1 MPYLSTTPAPDKKPY
16 YLSIHPHSV
25 KGDIIDNP
33 TDTSFDYEVL
43 ATPGEIRQLQ
53 ELFEM
58 AYDEDLGGEPE
69 EYDEAL
75 DKIYQ
80 LIYHLGSSDTRRR
93 LESIGIHG
101 EDHRGSA
108 NM

>member
-1 MPYLSTTPAPDKKPY
+1 MKNLAPTPTPDKKPY

-25 KGDIIDNP
+25 TGDIINNP

-53 ELFEM
+53 DLFEM
-58 AYDEDLGGEPE
+58 AYDEDLSGEPY
-69 EYDEAL
+69 EYDETL

-80 LIYHLGSSDTRRR
+80 LIYHLGSSDTRSR

-101 EDHRGSA
+101 DVH
-108 NM
+108 